1 VRWEGRSWGAGGGG
15 FLLLLCH
22 DGAVR
27 RVRETVAG
35 LGFRQ
40 MGFAFDLEGAKV
52 LLDV

>member
-1 VRWEGRSWGAGGGG
+1 MGAGGGG
-15 FLLLLCH
+15 FLMLLCH

-35 LGFRQ
+35 MGFRQ